1 VDPLGGSYFVEALT
15 GQMEQAIGQVMGEI
29 DQRGGFVEALRSGYV
44 QQRIAQRAYEHQ
56 RAVEKG
62 EVPVVG
68 VNKFRTVGEAHE
80 EPEMEI
86 TSASPEA
93 AKEAAQRVAR
103 VRKERDA
110 QKAEKALRALSR
122 AAAGP
127 ANLQPHIREAVRAYC
142 TVGEITSGL
151 KQAFGA
157 YQPPTRF

>member
-1 VDPLGGSYFVEALT
+1 
-15 GQMEQAIGQVMGEI
+15 
-29 DQRGGFVEALRSGYV
+29 V

-80 EPEMEI
+80 EPEMEL
-86 TSASPEA
+86 TKASPA
-93 AKEAAQRVAR
+93 AARDAAQRVAKAKR
-103 VRKERDA
+103 ERDA
-110 QKAEKALRALSR
+110 ARAQAALRALGE

-127 ANLQPHIREAVRAYC
+127 ANLQPSIREAVRAYC
-142 TVGEITSGL
+142 TVGEIAGAL
-151 KQAFGA
+151 KQVFGN